1 MANYSYLGLGTVVQ
15 ENYSDPSGP
24 KLGLDYTATNHNYS
38 GLNQVNQVVDQ
49 VRKQSGAAVDEF
61 QYGYDLMGN
70 VKYKVNVVADDLAKA
85 GGTPATPYLDE
96 LYTYDNLGQLNEVQR
111 GEIDP
116 TSITS
121 GLPSMLSTTLDKQ
134 WTLDGMGN
142 SRQVTANGTVTST
155 STFNHANENN
165 AFSYDQNGNMTND
178 GNQKYAYDAWNRL
191 VEVNNSSTGVPVAM
205 YRYDGEGRMV
215 EEASG
220 FDSTHKTWQT
230 AANFTHYYYAAGDV
244 VETRHTVVGGD
255 PGNATPVYQY
265 VWSLAHTPILRDTIN
280 GSTGLPIANERIYY
294 LTDAEGNVTSL
305 VGIDSYTGV
314 WQVVER
320 NVKGGRDSL
329 S

>member
-1 MANYSYLGLGTVVQ
+1 M
-15 ENYSDPSGP
+15 
-24 KLGLDYTATNHNYS
+24 
-38 GLNQVNQVVDQ
+38 VNQVW
-49 VRKQSGAAVDEF
+49 KQSGAAVDEF

-70 VKYKVNVVADDLAKA
+70 VKYKLNVVADDLAKA

-142 SRQVTANGTVTST
+142 WRQVTTNGTVTST

-191 VEVNNSSTGVPVAM
+191 VEVDDSSRVPVAM
-205 YRYDGEGRMV
+205 YRYDGTGRLV
-215 EEASG
+215 EEATG

-230 AANFTHYYYAAGDV
+230 AANFTHYYYAAGDM
-244 VETRHTVVGGD
+244 VETRVHGRWNARRQPARSTNTSGRGRRRPD
-255 PGNATPVYQY
+255 PPRHVRRHARGCRSPTSASITSPMPRAT
-265 VWSLAHTPILRDTIN
+265 
-280 GSTGLPIANERIYY
+280 
-294 LTDAEGNVTSL
+294 
-305 VGIDSYTGV
+305 
-314 WQVVER
+314 
-320 NVKGGRDSL
+320 
-329 S
+329 